1 MPSRSNTPRRSKP
14 GSKASAAAA
23 PVERQAGYH
32 IHARNAQSTATAEDY
47 VEVIADLIAAAGEAR
62 VTEAARCLGVTHVTV
77 VRTIARLQRAGLV
90 IAKPYRPI
98 ELTPAGQ
105 ELAARVKRRHEVV
118 IDFLAALG
126 VSPEAAKTDSEGIEH
141 HVSGETLSAMER
153 FVQRCRAASNAKGA
167 GETPAP

>member
-1 MPSRSNTPRRSKP
+1 MPARSNPPRRSKP
-14 GSKASAAAA
+14 RSKASSAAA
-23 PVERQAGYH
+23 PVERKAGYH

-47 VEVIADLIAAAGEAR
+47 VEVIADLVAAAGEAR
-62 VTEAARCLGVTHVTV
+62 VTEVARCLGVTHVTV
-77 VRTIARLQRAGLV
+77 VRTIARLQRAGLA

-105 ELAARVKRRHEVV
+105 ELAERVKRRHEVV
-118 IDFLAALG
+118 IAFLAALG

-141 HVSGETLSAMER
+141 HVSAETLSAMER
-153 FVQRCRAASNAKGA
+153 FVQRSRASNGKGA

>member
-1 MPSRSNTPRRSKP
+1 MTVRKTPTRRPKP
-14 GSKASAAAA
+14 TIDRVAAAG
-23 PVERQAGYH
+23 PVERRAGYH

-62 VTEAARCLGVTHVTV
+62 VTEVARCLGVTHVTV
-77 VRTIARLQRAGLV
+77 VRTIARIQRGGLV

-141 HVSGETLSAMER
+141 HVSTETLLAMER
-153 FVQRCRAASNAKGA
+153 FVEKSRLAGNAKGA
-167 GETPAP
+167 GDAPAP